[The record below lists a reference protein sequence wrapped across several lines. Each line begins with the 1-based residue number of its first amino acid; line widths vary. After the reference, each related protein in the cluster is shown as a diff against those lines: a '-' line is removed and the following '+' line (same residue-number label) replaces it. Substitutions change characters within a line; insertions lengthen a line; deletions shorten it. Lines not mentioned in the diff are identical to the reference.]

1 MSMRSN
7 FLSPA
12 EAVTDAGS
20 EFCGNGPTS
29 SSWTARDVEVQA
41 LSESQWRVRDRR
53 LPRAD
58 ARGLLGFVE
67 SIERTESADATF
79 EVMCLSHGFE
89 WFTFASLQE
98 AVLHLVH
105 HSRSAST
112 DPQAGGLAWIA

>member
-1 MSMRSN
+1 MRSKI
-7 FLSPA
+7 LPLA
-12 EAVTDAGS
+12 VDVTDAGS
-20 EFCGNGPTS
+20 EFRGNGPTRS
-29 SSWTARDVEVQA
+29 SLTAGDVEVQA
-41 LSESQWRVRDRR
+41 LSESQWRVRDQR

-67 SIERTESADATF
+67 RIEKSESADATF

-98 AVLHLVH
+98 AVEHLVH